1 MLRNFPRIRRS
12 RSRANG
18 GGTKVRPVRIA
29 VASILAATASVF
41 VITAVA
47 SAHDVYSTTVYS
59 GGSTVYDGS
68 SPDGPSYTNG
78 LQGTS
83 GTTGTAISNNA
94 ILNAPATVYD
104 TAKVQNESSN
114 TSVTMTFNLYFGS
127 VPTGCP
133 TTGPNTN
140 KTPIPSGW
148 LQQEVIPANPSPSFP
163 EYTASWG
170 GNNWLYGTSV
180 SPTFNTITTPG
191 NYYFVAYTP
200 YDDPSSGLNFTFGI
214 TCEPFTVQGKASP
227 SINTVP
233 SSGPSPSSIALG
245 QSFTDTATLTGANSP
260 NGSIIFDVYNNANCT
275 GTVLFTSTNGL
286 SGNSA
291 TSFSYTPPS
300 AGSYYIAAS
309 YPGDGNNNS
318 ASSACSNE
326 VVTVN
331 KASPGLNTVPS
342 SGASPSSIG
351 LGQSFT
357 DTATLT
363 GAHSP
368 TGSITFDVYNNAN
381 CTGTVLFTSTNSLSG
396 NSATSG
402 SYTPPSAGSYYIAA
416 SYPGDGNNNSA
427 SSACSNEV
435 VTVGKGTPSV
445 TTALLTSSLS
455 PYVGLYD
462 DDVATVSGGHS
473 PNGTVTFNI
482 YTTNNCSGAIWNT
495 STNSLSGTSP
505 NGPTAQSN
513 SFGPF
518 TPGVT
523 YYFDATYNGDPNNSS
538 ASSPCASEPVT
549 VTKTSPGMYTTLSG
563 TSVNLG
569 GSFSDSAT
577 LTGALSPTGSVT
589 FNVYTSNACSGT
601 PLFTSTGALSGS
613 TAPSGSFGPLNTA
626 GSYYVSASY
635 PGDTNNGP
643 ASSPCTAEVV
653 TVGKTSPSLSTT
665 LSATTVNLGGS
676 FSDSATLTGAL
687 SPTGSVTFNVYTS
700 NACSG
705 TPLFT
710 ATGTLSGLT
719 AQSGTFGPLST
730 VGSYYVA
737 ASYPGDTNNGPASSP
752 CTAEV
757 VTVTAPSCTSGCG
770 GGGGGPPTA
779 SLATT
784 PSVTGLSA
792 TDSATVTGTG
802 GTPTGSVTFTL
813 YSGTSPS
820 GTLVTAYAADTV
832 TLNGS
837 GTATSV
843 STGPLTPGSYYFLVT
858 YSGDSNYAKITPGTA
873 EPFSINP
880 NVATT
885 PAVTGS
891 SATDTANV
899 TGTLGTPTGT
909 VTFVLYSGSP
919 GSGTLVAGFAPE
931 TVTLVNGS
939 ATSTS
944 TGSLAAGNYYFEV
957 SYSGDSNYPAIT
969 PGSPEPFTIIVTSP
983 PTPVYKIPTSAPQ
996 TGAGG
1001 MARVTFD
1008 GGLLALGSLMLL
1020 AGLSAMA
1027 LMLRRR
1033 RNA

>member
-1 MLRNFPRIRRS
+1 
-12 RSRANG
+12 
-18 GGTKVRPVRIA
+18 
-29 VASILAATASVF
+29 
-41 VITAVA
+41 
-47 SAHDVYSTTVYS
+47 
-59 GGSTVYDGS
+59 
-68 SPDGPSYTNG
+68 
-78 LQGTS
+78 
-83 GTTGTAISNNA
+83 
-94 ILNAPATVYD
+94 
-104 TAKVQNESSN
+104 
-114 TSVTMTFNLYFGS
+114 
-127 VPTGCP
+127 
-133 TTGPNTN
+133 
-140 KTPIPSGW
+140 
-148 LQQEVIPANPSPSFP
+148 
-163 EYTASWG
+163 
-170 GNNWLYGTSV
+170 
-180 SPTFNTITTPG
+180 
-191 NYYFVAYTP
+191 
-200 YDDPSSGLNFTFGI
+200 
-214 TCEPFTVQGKASP
+214 
-227 SINTVP
+227 
-233 SSGPSPSSIALG
+233 
-245 QSFTDTATLTGANSP
+245 
-260 NGSIIFDVYNNANCT
+260 
-275 GTVLFTSTNGL
+275 
-286 SGNSA
+286 
-291 TSFSYTPPS
+291 
-300 AGSYYIAAS
+300 
-309 YPGDGNNNS
+309 
-318 ASSACSNE
+318 
-326 VVTVN
+326 
-331 KASPGLNTVPS
+331 
-342 SGASPSSIG
+342 
-351 LGQSFT
+351 
-357 DTATLT
+357 
-363 GAHSP
+363 
-368 TGSITFDVYNNAN
+368 
-381 CTGTVLFTSTNSLSG
+381 
-396 NSATSG
+396 
-402 SYTPPSAGSYYIAA
+402 
-416 SYPGDGNNNSA
+416 
-427 SSACSNEV
+427 
-435 VTVGKGTPSV
+435 
-445 TTALLTSSLS
+445 
-455 PYVGLYD
+455 
-462 DDVATVSGGHS
+462 
-473 PNGTVTFNI
+473 VTFNI

-523 YYFDATYNGDPNNSS
+523 YYFDATYNGDSNNSS

-549 VTKTSPGMYTTLSG
+549 VTKTSPGMYTTLSGTSVNLGGSFSDSATLTSAVSPTGSVTFNVYTSNACSGTPLFTSTGTLSGLSAPSGSFGPLNTAGTYYVAASYPGDANNGPASSPCTAEVVTVTKTSPGMFTTLSG

-665 LSATTVNLGGS
+665 LSATTVNLGGSFSDSATLTGALSPTGSVTFNVYTSNACSGTPLFTSTGALSGSTAPSGSFGPLNTAGSYYVSASYPGDTNNGSASSPCTAEVVTVGVTSPSLSTTLSAASVNLGGS

>member
-227 SINTVP
+227 
-233 SSGPSPSSIALG
+233 
-245 QSFTDTATLTGANSP
+245 
-260 NGSIIFDVYNNANCT
+260 
-275 GTVLFTSTNGL
+275 
-286 SGNSA
+286 
-291 TSFSYTPPS
+291 
-300 AGSYYIAAS
+300 
-309 YPGDGNNNS
+309 
-318 ASSACSNE
+318 
-326 VVTVN
+326 
-331 KASPGLNTVPS
+331 GLNTVPS

-381 CTGTVLFTSTNSLSG
+381 CTGTVLFTSTNGLSG

-473 PNGTVTFNI
+473 PNGYVTFNI

-523 YYFDATYNGDPNNSS
+523 YYFDATYNGDSNNSS

-577 LTGALSPTGSVT
+577 LTSAVSPTGSVT

-601 PLFTSTGALSGS
+601 PLFTSTGTLSGLS
-613 TAPSGSFGPLNTA
+613 APSGSFGPLNTA
-626 GSYYVSASY
+626 GTYYVAASY
-635 PGDTNNGP
+635 PGDANNGP

-653 TVGKTSPSLSTT
+653 TVTKTSPGMFTT
-665 LSATTVNLGGS
+665 LSGTSVNLGGS